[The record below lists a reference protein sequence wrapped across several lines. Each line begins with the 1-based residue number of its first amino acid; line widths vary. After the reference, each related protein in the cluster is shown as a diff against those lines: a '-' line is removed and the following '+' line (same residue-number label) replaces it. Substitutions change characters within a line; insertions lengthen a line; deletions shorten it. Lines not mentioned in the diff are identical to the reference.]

1 LDPLI
6 LPAWTL
12 ALFPFFLVL
21 PAPKRSTPPPHPS
34 LPFLGLP
41 AASASAAV
49 KVTNNASLAT
59 SRQRNALIAQA
70 LGHAPSPA
78 MEAVYS
84 DLLRQGTG
92 RPKRHYEVTGT
103 LADAAEVQ
111 DPAHA
116 ELQRALAAAALAGP
130 APGAAGSALLPPPP
144 LPPPAPAAAQATGK
158 A

>member
-1 LDPLI
+1 MGLFFCAT
-6 LPAWTL
+6 LPQSAHL
-12 ALFPFFLVL
+12 L
-21 PAPKRSTPPPHPS
+21 PPP
-34 LPFLGLP
+34 LPLP
-41 AASASAAV
+41 WPPCCLCSSAV
-49 KVTNNASLAT
+49 KVTNNASVVDR

-116 ELQRALAAAALAGP
+116 ELQRALAAAALAGA
-130 APGAAGSALLPPPP
+130 APGAAGSAPLLPPPP
-144 LPPPAPAAAQATGK
+144 PPPPTPAPAAAQATGK

>member
-1 LDPLI
+1 MP
-6 LPAWTL
+6 
-12 ALFPFFLVL
+12 LFPKALI
-21 PAPKRSTPPPHPS
+21 TPPP
-34 LPFLGLP
+34 LPLP
-41 AASASAAV
+41 WPPCCLCSSAV
-49 KVTNNASLAT
+49 KVTNNASVVDR

-92 RPKRHYEVTGT
+92 RPKRHYEVTGP

-116 ELQRALAAAALAGP
+116 ELQRALAAAALAGA
-130 APGAAGSALLPPPP
+130 APGAAGSAPPPP
-144 LPPPAPAAAQATGK
+144 PAPVPAAAQATGK